1 MKRNMIVVGL
11 GVCILLAA
19 CGREGESGVDEIDF
33 QTVQQ
38 RMEDVESTD
47 FVGERDEAASQ
58 VGMDENS
65 AESME
70 MKEDASDSEIQTGVQ
85 EGEQSVNAELEGNIE
100 SIEDGGF
107 TIAKID
113 IEEKDNGAQIA
124 VANLGDKTFVRVTYN
139 AATKFVICTVLDGIN
154 GQYTD
159 AAASDLE
166 EGRNVVLEGTYNDAG
181 FAAQKVTIYDF
192 R

>member
-1 MKRNMIVVGL
+1 MRRNIVMVSLAVCVIL
-11 GVCILLAA
+11 GA
-19 CGREGESGVDEIDF
+19 CGNESDERSADEISF
-33 QTVQQ
+33 QS
-38 RMEDVESTD
+38 VETGMSEPQESKNENQ
-47 FVGERDEAASQ
+47 VSAGENGDGQPTDEAA
-58 VGMDENS
+58 
-65 AESME
+65 
-70 MKEDASDSEIQTGVQ
+70 
-85 EGEQSVNAELEGNIE
+85 VNAELEGNIE

-159 AAASDLE
+159 AAASDLQ